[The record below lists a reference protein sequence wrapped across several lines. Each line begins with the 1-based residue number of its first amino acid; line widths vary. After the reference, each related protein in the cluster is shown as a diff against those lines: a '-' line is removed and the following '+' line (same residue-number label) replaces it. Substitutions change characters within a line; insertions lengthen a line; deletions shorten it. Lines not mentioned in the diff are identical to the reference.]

1 MISQTFLII
10 GVVLIS
16 IGFSR
21 MYFTKDNSKIIYR
34 YIPRSFK
41 EDQEN
46 QNMRKAIKHISNKNI
61 RMLNIFKEKHPD
73 CLKSESKF
81 SDQYN
86 KIVIEA
92 FGGAGDNELEK
103 ENKIIKKIAKEVTI

>member
-1 MISQTFLII
+1 MINQIFLILGI
-10 GVVLIS
+10 ILIT

-46 QNMRKAIKHISNKNI
+46 LPALSDLYGTMFEGIEPREGTFYQEKVRELRKI
-61 RMLNIFKEKHPD
+61 
-73 CLKSESKF
+73 
-81 SDQYN
+81 
-86 KIVIEA
+86 
-92 FGGAGDNELEK
+92 
-103 ENKIIKKIAKEVTI
+103 